1 MQKHLEK
8 ALNRCYFYLKQRP
21 RTEREIYIYLYK
33 KAKKYKINQ
42 KDISN
47 IILELK
53 QKDYLDDKKFVDW
66 FVSKRMSSKPKA
78 VFIIKGELKRLG
90 IKDDLI
96 NEYFEKNEVDELE
109 LARKLLTKVNRRFIN
124 FDAQKRRE
132 KQFSYLLSRGFKY
145 DDINKAVEE
154 FNKNN

>member
-21 RTEREIYIYLYK
+21 RTEREIYFYLYK
-33 KAKKYKINQ
+33 KAKKYNISQ
-42 KDISN
+42 KDIN
-47 IILELK
+47 DIILELK
-53 QKDYLDDKKFVDW
+53 EKSYLDDKKFIDW
-66 FVSKRMSSKPKA
+66 FVTKRLSTKPKA
-78 VFIIKGELKRLG
+78 VFIIKNELKRLG

-96 NEYFEKNEVDELE
+96 NEYFEKNEVNELE
-109 LARKLLTKVNRRFIN
+109 LAIKLLTKVNRRFIN
-124 FDAQKRRE
+124 LDAQKRKE
-132 KQFSYLLSRGFKY
+132 KQYSYLLSRGFKY